1 MVDRVHG
8 YGVRG
13 LLRRMME
20 RNEPGLMAGAPRR
33 IDRAGARRLMVAAEG
48 EAGMTG
54 ADADAGSGRIL
65 AKNAPSRAALVIYG
79 AVIAGFMGTSLKGP
93 QHAWSA
99 SGLLGS
105 PPDSGAGD
113 KESMMISK
121 MSAVGVVSMMIA
133 SQAGAAD
140 AVQWRVED
148 GGNGH
153 WYLGV
158 VADGCTWTGA
168 RTAALN
174 VGGDLV
180 SLGTQTESDWVYAQI
195 ASKATLWRNRVGP
208 RIGLVQDASGA
219 EPSGGWSWSD
229 GTPLAY
235 TNWNVDG
242 FLGQPNPIDVGVCVD
257 SDFGGYYG
265 WPNMPMNSWGSY
277 QDTFVSACHWENFRS
292 YIIEWSADCN
302 HDNIVDY
309 GEILSGQL
317 SDASGNGIPDVCE
330 TPLTCHNADLYP
342 NGRIDGADLAA
353 LLSEW
358 GPVNRPT
365 RSDFNLDG
373 LVNGSDLAF
382 LLANWGPCPQ

>member
-8 YGVRG
+8 HGVRG

-20 RNEPGLMAGAPRR
+20 RNEPGLMAEAPRR

-65 AKNAPSRAALVIYG
+65 SKNAPSRAALVIYG

-121 MSAVGVVSMMIA
+121 MSAVGVVSVMMA
-133 SQAGAAD
+133 SQAGAAN

-153 WYLGV
+153 WYRFNAAQSNWDAAQASS
-158 VADGCTWTGA
+158 VAVGGHLVTITSPEERSFILQLRQAGGNIGKWCWFGGYVSATGCTW
-168 RTAALN
+168 
-174 VGGDLV
+174 
-180 SLGTQTESDWVYAQI
+180 SWV
-195 ASKATLWRNRVGP
+195 TN
-208 RIGLVQDASGA
+208 
-219 EPSGGWSWSD
+219 EPFF
-229 GTPLAY
+229 Y
-235 TNWNVDG
+235 TNW
-242 FLGQPNPIDVGVCVD
+242 LPGQPNCGSPTERISSLGVD
-257 SDFGGYYG
+257 WGDMFGTYDDQH
-265 WPNMPMNSWGSY
+265 SI
-277 QDTFVSACHWENFRS
+277 T
-292 YIIEWSADCN
+292 EWSADCN
-302 HDNIVDY
+302 NDNIVDF
-309 GEILSGQL
+309 GQIFTGQL
-317 SDASGNGIPDVCE
+317 ADTNANGIPDVCE
-330 TPLTCHNADLYP
+330 VPTCVDADLYR
-342 NGRIDGADLAA
+342 NGHIDGADLAA

-358 GPVNRPT
+358 GPVTPATN
-365 RSDFNLDG
+365 SDFNHDG
-373 LVNGSDLAF
+373 RVDGSDLAF